1 LHRLIGNLESG
12 RQRHVAEWKPPPG
25 MGISVQD
32 ALQVFLPGKIYLL
45 LRITPTA
52 TNKVMQ
58 RVSEYGL
65 FELPGQ
71 SRMD

>member
-1 LHRLIGNLESG
+1 M
-12 RQRHVAEWKPPPG
+12 PPG
-25 MGISVQD
+25 IGRSVQD
-32 ALQVFLPGKIYLL
+32 AFQVFSPGNIYLL
-45 LRITPTA
+45 LRISPTA
-52 TNKVMQ
+52 RNKAMQ